1 MAVKMSFNSW
11 DFLLFF
17 PTVFFLYY
25 ALPHRLRWQLL
36 LAASCIFYMAFIP
49 YYIAILFAT
58 IIVDYLAGILIYRS
72 QGIAKE
78 FYLYCS
84 VIVTCLILFFFKY
97 FDFVTL
103 NINWLSKTF
112 GMGYEANLLGIIL
125 PIGLSFHT
133 FQSLSYVVEVYRGHQ
148 QPERHFGIYSLYV
161 LFFPQMVAGPI
172 ERPQNMLHQFH
183 KKINF
188 DYEKVKSG
196 AMLLAFGLF
205 KKIVIADRLA
215 EYVDLVFKSP
225 GNYDTASI
233 ALALVFFYFQIYCD
247 FSGYT
252 DIARGSARM
261 LGFELMKNFNIP
273 FIADSLTNFWK
284 RWHISLST
292 WLRDYVYEPLSMV
305 MRYQGIFGI
314 GLALLMTFFISG
326 LWHGA
331 KWTFVVWGLF
341 NGVILLWEFLLGV
354 YKKKKKILPIW
365 IGKPLAIIRTFVL
378 ICASYIFFRSDSMST
393 AILIIKKLFAFPI
406 HYEFGKILQVP
417 MPHNYFL
424 ISTCLILLLIV
435 VELLNE
441 KGRLIK
447 FYECLPKI
455 VRLCICQVFIVFL
468 LWYGYWFKGHTSFIY
483 FQF

>member
-25 ALPHRLRWQLL
+25 AMPHRLRWQLL
-36 LAASCIFYMAFIP
+36 LTASCIFYMAFIP
-49 YYIAILFAT
+49 YYILILFAT
-58 IIVDYLAGILIYRS
+58 IIVDYLAGILIARS
-72 QGIAKE
+72 HGMAKE

-84 VIVTCLILFFFKY
+84 VIATCLILFFFKY
-97 FDFVTL
+97 FDFVAL

-133 FQSLSYVVEVYRGHQ
+133 FQSLSYVVEVYRGNQ
-148 QPERHFGIYSLYV
+148 KPEKHFGIYSLYV

-183 KKINF
+183 KKIHF

-205 KKIVIADRLA
+205 KKIVIADRLG
-215 EYVDLVFKSP
+215 EYVDLVFKAP
-225 GNYDTASI
+225 GNYDATSI
-233 ALALVFFYFQIYCD
+233 ALALIFFYFQIYCD

-252 DIARGSARM
+252 DIARGAARM
-261 LGFELMKNFNIP
+261 LGFELMKNFKIP

-292 WLRDYVYEPLSMV
+292 WLRDYVYEPLAMV
-305 MRYQGIFGI
+305 LRYQGIYGI

-331 KWTFVVWGLF
+331 QWTFIVWGLF
-341 NGVILLWEFLLGV
+341 NGIILLWEFLRGV
-354 YKKKKKILPIW
+354 YGKNRKILPTW
-365 IGKPLAIIRTFVL
+365 IGKPLAIIRTFSL
-378 ICASYIFFRSDSMST
+378 ICISYIFFRADSMNS
-393 AILIIKKLFAFPI
+393 AMVMLKKLFAFPVNFTL
-406 HYEFGKILQVP
+406 EKIDQIPL
-417 MPHNYFL
+417 PHNYFS
-424 ISTCLILLLIV
+424 ISICLIIFLV
-435 VELLNE
+435 FVELLNQD
-441 KGRLIK
+441 GWLLR
-447 FYECLPKI
+447 FYERLPKI
-455 VRLCICQVFIVFL
+455 MQIVVCQAFL
-468 LWYGYWFKGHTSFIY
+468 VSLIWYGYWFKGHTSFIY